1 MSWLKR
7 WEPEDPQFW
16 KSEGSGRAWGTLWVT
31 TFSLVASFATWF
43 VMSAVVVRLPAIGFK
58 FDTMQLFWL
67 AAMPG
72 LSGGAMRT
80 VHAFLIP
87 IFGTRTILTIATFI
101 KIIPMVWLGFAVQNP
116 DTPFIH
122 FLIISFL
129 CGFGGGDFSSYMPS
143 SSLFFPKRL

>member
-7 WEPEDPQFW
+7 WEPENPQFW
-16 KSEGSGRAWGTLWVT
+16 KQEGSSRAWMTLSVT
-31 TFSLVASFATWF
+31 TFSLLASFATWF

-72 LSGGAMRT
+72 LAAGALRT
-80 VHAFLIP
+80 VHSFLIP
-87 IFGTRTILTIATFI
+87 IFGTRLTVTVATFI
-101 KIIPMVWLGFAVQNP
+101 KLIPMIWLGFAVQNP
-116 DTPFIH
+116 ETPYIH

-129 CGFGGGDFSSYMPS
+129 
-143 SSLFFPKRL
+143 